1 MENLSS
7 GSKDTKRMTIDNF
20 SEGQQSDGKLP
31 IGQKIPESKNELDQ
45 KLSNSKLSV
54 GKQSS
59 NNKLSV
65 GKQSSNN
72 KLSVGKLS
80 IGKQSGSKLSIGK
93 QSGSKLSVGGVSPR
107 VNFSDTSKVACVNN
121 INILNLSL

>member
-7 GSKDTKRMTIDNF
+7 GSKDTKRMPVDNF
-20 SEGQQSDGKLP
+20 SEGQQSDSKLS
-31 IGQKIPESKNELDQ
+31 KIPDSKDELDQ
-45 KLSNSKLSV
+45 KLSDSKLSV

-80 IGKQSGSKLSIGK
+80 IGKQSGSKLS
-93 QSGSKLSVGGVSPR
+93 VGGVSPR
-107 VNFSDTSKVACVNN
+107 VNFSDTSKVACVV
-121 INILNLSL
+121 IDGIDIFNLSL

>member
-31 IGQKIPESKNELDQ
+31 IGQKIPESKNELDH
-45 KLSNSKLSV
+45 KLSDSKLSV

-72 KLSVGKLS
+72 KLSVG
-80 IGKQSGSKLSIGK
+80 KLSIGK